1 MSDMNGIH
9 FMMPT
14 PFDDNGQIDEASIQ
28 SLVGMAIKA
37 ECSGIVCLGVT
48 GEAARLTDA
57 ERALVSE
64 RVIGEAKQHLI
75 VTVGTSATGTDM
87 AVQRSVEAAS
97 MGASAVM
104 VAPAPV
110 AKQNLDAVFSYYKS
124 VASSVRIPVVAQD
137 FPKESNVFMPA
148 SFMGRLNT
156 EIEGIEYL
164 KLEDPPTP
172 PKITAI
178 KDLLGD
184 SLRIFGGLGGVFFYE
199 ELARGACGAMTGFAF
214 PEILVTIY
222 SHFAD
227 GMHDKARGVFYRYLP
242 LIRYEAQE
250 GIGLSLRKEVL
261 KRRGVLRS
269 AKIRHPAANIDNVTR
284 EELYRLLDVLEIA

>member
-14 PFDDNGQIDEASIQ
+14 PFDDNGQIDEVSIQ
-28 SLVGMAIKA
+28 SLVEMAIK
-37 ECSGIVCLGVT
+37 SGCNGVVCLGVT

-57 ERALVSE
+57 ERTLVSK
-64 RVIGEAKQHLI
+64 RVIDEAKHHLT

-87 AVQRSVEAAS
+87 AVQRSVEAAG

-104 VAPAPV
+104 VAPASV

-124 VASSVRIPVVAQD
+124 ITSSVKIPVVAQD
-137 FPKESNVFMPA
+137 YPKESNVFMPA
-148 SFMGRLNT
+148 SFMDRLNN

-184 SLRIFGGLGGVFFYE
+184 SLGIFGGLGGVFFYE
-199 ELARGACGAMTGFAF
+199 ELIRGACGAMTGFAY
-214 PEILVTIY
+214 PEILAKIY
-222 SHFAD
+222 SHFSE
-227 GMHDKARGVFYRYLP
+227 GRYDKAREVFYRYLP

-250 GIGLSLRKEVL
+250 GIGLSLRKEIL

-269 AKIRHPAANIDNVTR
+269 AKIRHPAVNIDNVTR